1 MYTRINTRPIRVKNL
16 TIGGNNHIIIQSMTN
31 TPTKDVKKTVSQ
43 IKKLEK
49 YGCELVRIAILDEID
64 AAAIPE
70 IKKHINIPLV
80 ADIHFDYK
88 LALKCIENGIDKVRI
103 NPGNIGNIEN
113 VKKVVNAC
121 KEKKIPIRI
130 GINSGSLEEDLKQK
144 YGVSAETMIMS
155 AKRHV
160 KILEDLD
167 FYDIIIS
174 LKSSDYKMCI
184 DAYKMASECFPYPL
198 HLGITEPG
206 TLISGAIKSTL
217 VMEELIKL
225 NIGNTLRISLSSDP
239 INEIKVAKQILSL
252 LGLYQMP
259 ELISCPTC
267 GRTKINV
274 IKYANKIED
283 FLYTINKP
291 IKVAVMG
298 CVVNGPGEAK
308 NADIGIA
315 GGNKQAVLFKQ
326 GKIVKTIPENEIISC
341 LKKEIRKL

>member
-121 KEKKIPIRI
+121 KEKKIQFE
-130 GINSGSLEEDLKQK
+130 L
-144 YGVSAETMIMS
+144 
-155 AKRHV
+155 
-160 KILEDLD
+160 
-167 FYDIIIS
+167 
-174 LKSSDYKMCI
+174 
-184 DAYKMASECFPYPL
+184 
-198 HLGITEPG
+198 
-206 TLISGAIKSTL
+206 
-217 VMEELIKL
+217 ELI
-225 NIGNTLRISLSSDP
+225 
-239 INEIKVAKQILSL
+239 Q
-252 LGLYQMP
+252 
-259 ELISCPTC
+259 
-267 GRTKINV
+267 
-274 IKYANKIED
+274 
-283 FLYTINKP
+283 
-291 IKVAVMG
+291 
-298 CVVNGPGEAK
+298 
-308 NADIGIA
+308 
-315 GGNKQAVLFKQ
+315 VL
-326 GKIVKTIPENEIISC
+326 
-341 LKKEIRKL
+341 